1 MVSRPTN
8 VIVFSVLEQS
18 YLLYNQVWI
27 NIPDVP
33 REGRYFRVGVIL
45 VFAV

>member
-1 MVSRPTN
+1 MISRPTN
-8 VIVFSVLEQS
+8 VIVFNVLEQS

-27 NIPDVP
+27 IIPDVP
-33 REGRYFRVGVIL
+33 RGGRYYRVGVIL